1 MGVFSEIAME
11 QQNSMFDSSAAFEDD
26 EAFELEEMESL
37 PVPPVGTDTVPVS
50 AASVSA
56 GETALADAEE
66 EPADEVAPAGEEKS
80 AEEGNSAQ
88 PPAAEDEEKKRAE
101 YEAAEAQRKA
111 EFDAKQQAKKAAE
124 QEQIARLEAMSDEE
138 VIAASTQRVSTDVEK
153 LTRRNMKECV
163 SEHIQMLC
171 MEDTAFAR
179 LTMHPKKNMIR
190 CFQYINRKA
199 WDYVQ
204 DELKAS
210 GTRPGPGQQTY
221 GCDVPD
227 DMCYQWAEDYFRDPD
242 AKEDHEDEEKFVPK
256 PYAGKD
262 GFVVREFQA
271 DRTYRKES
279 LPNSKLYCQEIRRTI
294 YDRELKPRS
303 YYWGMYKQRNM
314 RWISCSPCSYD
325 WHGAENGRVY
335 GKTLPHLEKHELR
348 CTGLVQWIRKQK
360 SIDPES
366 YLAVW
371 RRLPQMEQI
380 WKSGLSKL
388 TKECFKNCD
397 VVRQMILYPEA
408 PRLIRALGLDSQ
420 GFNRLRQMDGDTE
433 DLGWLQVEKKRGKP
447 ITNELLRWF
456 RIHKI
461 RAKDILFIVDRMSP
475 LQIRNYLQKQKKYFD
490 GSCRQALIT
499 WQDYMAMAQRLH
511 IDTSDEII
519 YRVRK
524 LRQRHDELVIQCE
537 AGSLELQAEKM
548 AEKYPNVD
556 GICRELQKKYTYAE
570 EEYMVVAPENIFAI
584 IKEGRMLHHCVG
596 NDGSGERYYERME
609 RRESFILFLRRTDE
623 PEDPYYTLEIE
634 PDGTVRQKRTL
645 FDRQHE
651 DIEQATDFLR
661 RWQKVIAERLT
672 GRDLKLAAESR
683 ILREKEFIQLKKDRV
698 IIHTGH
704 LAGRLLADV
713 LMADLMENTDSI
725 QSPALAAAA

>member
-1 MGVFSEIAME
+1 MVFSEIAME

-101 YEAAEAQRKA
+101 HEAAEAQRKA

-256 PYAGKD
+256 PYAGKSS
-262 GFVVREFQA
+262 A
-271 DRTYRKES
+271 K
-279 LPNSKLYCQEIRRTI
+279 SKP
-294 YDRELKPRS
+294 K
-303 YYWGMYKQRNM
+303 K
-314 RWISCSPCSYD
+314 
-325 WHGAENGRVY
+325 A
-335 GKTLPHLEKHELR
+335 
-348 CTGLVQWIRKQK
+348 
-360 SIDPES
+360 
-366 YLAVW
+366 A
-371 RRLPQMEQI
+371 
-380 WKSGLSKL
+380 
-388 TKECFKNCD
+388 
-397 VVRQMILYPEA
+397 
-408 PRLIRALGLDSQ
+408 
-420 GFNRLRQMDGDTE
+420 
-433 DLGWLQVEKKRGKP
+433 EKKKTEPKAAPKQEAKKAFSGWADVAAGFWDGK
-447 ITNELLRWF
+447 
-456 RIHKI
+456 
-461 RAKDILFIVDRMSP
+461 
-475 LQIRNYLQKQKKYFD
+475 
-490 GSCRQALIT
+490 G
-499 WQDYMAMAQRLH
+499 RL
-511 IDTSDEII
+511 S
-519 YRVRK
+519 
-524 LRQRHDELVIQCE
+524 RQRRKN
-537 AGSLELQAEKM
+537 AE
-548 AEKYPNVD
+548 
-556 GICRELQKKYTYAE
+556 
-570 EEYMVVAPENIFAI
+570 
-584 IKEGRMLHHCVG
+584 
-596 NDGSGERYYERME
+596 
-609 RRESFILFLRRTDE
+609 
-623 PEDPYYTLEIE
+623 
-634 PDGTVRQKRTL
+634 
-645 FDRQHE
+645 
-651 DIEQATDFLR
+651 
-661 RWQKVIAERLT
+661 
-672 GRDLKLAAESR
+672 
-683 ILREKEFIQLKKDRV
+683 
-698 IIHTGH
+698 
-704 LAGRLLADV
+704 
-713 LMADLMENTDSI
+713 
-725 QSPALAAAA
+725 